1 MASNVD
7 PEVDFFS
14 FVVFHQNRS
23 RPVNEAAAAAGWLV
37 LVQVVAFPSA
47 AF

>member
-23 RPVNEAAAAAGWLV
+23 RPVNEAAAAGWLV